1 MRTENITDEEMMES
15 MDEKKHN
22 LNTIDDKPKHLF
34 KTMQLVPI

>member
-1 MRTENITDEEMMES
+1 

-34 KTMQLVPI
+34 KTMQLVPIWL